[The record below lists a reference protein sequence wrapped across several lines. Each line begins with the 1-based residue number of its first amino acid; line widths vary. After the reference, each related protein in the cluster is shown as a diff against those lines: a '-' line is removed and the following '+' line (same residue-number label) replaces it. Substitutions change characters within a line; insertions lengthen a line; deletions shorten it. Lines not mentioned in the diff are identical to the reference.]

1 MHASRVAVVAVMLL
15 AAGCGGERTTPAR
28 SPQSAATP
36 DPVAQC
42 RAAGDGWQS
51 LHISGDYRPPAAR
64 LGSGR
69 LGVVFAND
77 SDNDACAWSSEARAL
92 AEQGYAVAVFETVGS
107 DSYEADETRAVA
119 AAVRRAGAQRIALV
133 GASVGARAVL
143 QLAAQ
148 HPRDVVGVVALSAER
163 RISSNPNDLLP
174 TGRRIQVPV
183 LSIGSRHDP
192 LTSFGKDTLAWH
204 RTIPDDRAL
213 VLPGSGHGV
222 EFLTNRHRRRVR
234 AAISAFLRSL

>member
-15 AAGCGGERTTPAR
+15 TAGCGGERTTPAR

-69 LGVVFAND
+69 LGV
-77 SDNDACAWSSEARAL
+77 
-92 AEQGYAVAVFETVGS
+92 AVAVFETVGS